1 MITVTEELA
10 IPENEL
16 WFTASGS
23 GGPGGQHVNKTSSR
37 ITLWFDVAGS
47 PSLDLEQKERIQQRL
62 PTRINK
68 NGLLHISAQRHRSQ
82 TANREQTI
90 ERFAQLIAEAL
101 KETPARKKTGIP
113 RGAKKRRLENKK
125 HQGRK
130 KQLRTKIPSDEQ

>member
-10 IPENEL
+10 IPENEI

-37 ITLWFDVAGS
+37 ITLWFDVAAS
-47 PSLDLEQKERIQQRL
+47 PSLGPEQKERIQQRL

-82 TANREQTI
+82 AANREQTI
-90 ERFAQLIAEAL
+90 ERFAQLIADAL
-101 KETPARKKTGIP
+101 EETPARKKTRIP
-113 RGAKKRRLENKK
+113 RRAKKRRLENKK
-125 HQGRK
+125 HLGRK